1 MRVSQR
7 SGLFSGVAALAC
19 ATVLLEIALSRIHGA
34 LFGQPHAFVTLAL
47 SLVGAGL
54 GGALLYAAP
63 SLVRPPA
70 LFARLAALSSLASG
84 ATLAAIILIA
94 QRGPGS
100 APAPGSLPW
109 LALVYAASTA
119 PFALAGLALAAAI
132 RHVAAEMPRLYLLD
146 LVGGSLGA
154 LAAAAA
160 LRAGAPR
167 AALAAA
173 IFFAV
178 AGVFFFLGSRR
189 EGEQRA
195 PGGLVA
201 TFVLGSVVLL
211 AGDVGAPWLR
221 LAGLRRAAPD
231 RTEIEAWSERSLI
244 TVDRP
249 RAGTAAMRID
259 GVPVSPILDAKMTP
273 PQQPEDI
280 AYALHRDQGPVL
292 VVGAGGGR
300 DVRAALK
307 AGQKDVVAV
316 EGDRGVVELMRG
328 KYAEFSGRLYDRPE
342 VRLVLGDGRSFARRA
357 PQLFRNI
364 VVPSAGTA
372 EAAAT
377 GALALSESR
386 LATVEGMGD
395 LLARLLPEGTLVVSR
410 PEGDL
415 ERLLA
420 LTAAALRRAG
430 AAEPNDHLF
439 ACSAAQRTALLVR
452 RAPLARADIDALR
465 RHCRKHKLAEAFAPD
480 RPQTPTRARIVAA
493 ADARAAAPGA
503 TTDLTPPTDDRPFF
517 SYAVPARRLPAVL
530 GDWKALR
537 AEHAGL
543 FALSAL
549 LAVASVLF
557 AIAGLLPRL
566 AARAG
571 RALRTG
577 GAAAGAAPAPLG
589 AVDGAASAPLGAAA
603 GAAAAAA
610 PAPLGAARAPRQGRA
625 LAFFAAIG
633 AGFALLDLAV
643 FRHAL
648 LMLDL
653 PSHELPAALVILLVS
668 AGLGG
673 LLTARVAPGAAAGA
687 SARAAEAL
695 AAAAALAAVG
705 LVPLAR
711 WSLGL
716 GSFPRAL
723 LAVALLAAFGLLA
736 GSLAPL
742 GVKLV
747 AALSPALLPLCWA
760 LGALAGAAAMA
771 LGALCAMNLGYSAV
785 LLGAGLAY
793 LIAAA
798 TVPPA
803 AAGAATVH
811 DPRDGARDDDA
822 AAGAPPV
829 GEAAGARPDMPEAAP
844 IA

>member
-1 MRVSQR
+1 MRVCQR

-19 ATVLLEIALSRIHGA
+19 ATVLLEIALTRIHGA

-54 GGALLYAAP
+54 GGALLYVAP

-70 LFARLAALSSLASG
+70 LFARMAALSALASG
-84 ATLAAIILIA
+84 ATLAAIILVA
-94 QRGPGS
+94 QRGPAS
-100 APAPGSLPW
+100 VSAPGSLPW
-109 LALVYAASTA
+109 LALVYAACTV
-119 PFALAGLALAAAI
+119 PFALSGLALAAAI
-132 RHVAAEMPRLYLLD
+132 RHAAAEMPRLYLLD
-146 LVGGSLGA
+146 LVGGSLGG

-221 LAGLRRAAPD
+221 LAGLRRTTPD
-231 RTEIEAWSERSLI
+231 RTELEAWSERSLI

-249 RAGTAAMRID
+249 RAGAAMLRID
-259 GVPVSPILDAKMTP
+259 GVAASPILDAKATP
-273 PQQPEDI
+273 PPQPEDI
-280 AYALHRDQGPVL
+280 AYALHRDQGPTL

-316 EGDRGVVELMRG
+316 ESDGGVVALMRG
-328 KYAEFSGRLYDRPE
+328 KYAEFSGRLYDKPE
-342 VRLVLGDGRSFARRA
+342 VHLELGDARSFARRT
-357 PQLFRNI
+357 PLLFRNI
-364 VVPSAGTA
+364 VIPSPETA

-386 LATVEGMGD
+386 LATVEGLGD
-395 LLARLLPEGTLVVSR
+395 FLARLLPEGTLVVSR

-430 AAEPNDHLF
+430 AAEPKDHLF
-439 ACSAAQRTALLVR
+439 ACSAAQRTALLAR
-452 RAPLARADIDALR
+452 RTPLAREDIDALR
-465 RHCRKHKLAEAFAPD
+465 RHCRRHKLAEAFAPD
-480 RPQTPTRARIVAA
+480 RPQTPTRARLAAA
-493 ADARAAAPGA
+493 ADARAAAPDA
-503 TTDLTPPTDDRPFF
+503 TSDLTPPTDDRPFF
-517 SYAVPARRLPAVL
+517 SYAVPPRRLPAVL
-530 GDWKALR
+530 VDWKALR
-537 AEHAGL
+537 AEHTGL

-557 AIAGLLPRL
+557 AIAALLPRL

-571 RALRTG
+571 RVLRR
-577 GAAAGAAPAPLG
+577 
-589 AVDGAASAPLGAAA
+589 
-603 GAAAAAA
+603 GAAAASATDAAA
-610 PAPLGAARAPRQGRA
+610 PATDAAAPATDAAAPPRARA

-633 AGFALLDLAV
+633 AGFALVELAV

-648 LMLDL
+648 LLLDL

-673 LLTARVAPGAAAGA
+673 LLTARVAPSAAAGA
-687 SARAAEAL
+687 SARVAEAL
-695 AAAAALAAVG
+695 AAAAALGAVG

-716 GSFPRAL
+716 ASIPRAL
-723 LAVALLAAFGLLA
+723 LAVVLLAAFGLLA
-736 GSLAPL
+736 GSLVPL

-747 AALSPALLPLCWA
+747 AAAAPALLPLCWA
-760 LGALAGAAAMA
+760 LSALAGAAAMA
-771 LGALCAMNLGYSAV
+771 LGALCAMNLGYSAL
-785 LLGAGLAY
+785 LLGAGLTY
-793 LIAAA
+793 LLAAA

-803 AAGAATVH
+803 AAGAGALG
-811 DPRDGARDDDA
+811 DAERERGWRDERDGA
-822 AAGAPPV
+822 AAGAPPA
-829 GEAAGARPDMPEAAP
+829 GEAAGERPDVPEAAP

>member
-19 ATVLLEIALSRIHGA
+19 ATVLLEIALSRMHGA
-34 LFGQPHAFVTLAL
+34 LFGQAHAFVTLAL

-63 SLVRPPA
+63 SLARPPA

-84 ATLAAIILIA
+84 ATLAAIILLA
-94 QRGPGS
+94 HRGPAS
-100 APAPGSLPW
+100 ATAPGALPW
-109 LALVYAASTA
+109 LALVYAASTV

-146 LVGGSLGA
+146 LVGGSLGG

-173 IFFAV
+173 IFFSV

-201 TFVLGSVVLL
+201 TFVLGSAVLL
-211 AGDVGAPWLR
+211 AGDIGAPWLR
-221 LAGLRRAAPD
+221 LSGLRQAKVD
-231 RTEIEAWSERSLI
+231 RIDTEVWNERSLI

-249 RAGTAAMRID
+249 RAGSATVRID
-259 GVPVSPILDAKMTP
+259 GVAVSPIFDAKATP
-273 PQQPEDI
+273 PHQPEDI
-280 AYALHRDQGPVL
+280 AYALHRDQGPAL

-316 EGDRGVVELMRG
+316 EGERGVVELMRG
-328 KYAEFSGRLYDRPE
+328 KYAELSGHLYDKPE
-342 VRLVLGDGRSFARRA
+342 VQLAVSDGRSFVRRT
-357 PQLFRNI
+357 PRLFRSI
-364 VVPSAGTA
+364 VIPSAETA

-377 GALALSESR
+377 GALALTEAR
-386 LATVEGMGD
+386 LFTVEGIGD
-395 LLARLLPEGTLVVSR
+395 FLERLLPEGTLVVSR

-415 ERLLA
+415 DRLLVV
-420 LTAAALRRAG
+420 TAAALRRAG

-439 ACSAAQRTALLVR
+439 ACGAAQRTALLVR
-452 RAPLARADIDALR
+452 RTPLGRADIDALR
-465 RHCRKHKLAEAFAPD
+465 RHCRRHKLAEAFAPD
-480 RPQTPTRARIVAA
+480 RPKTPIRARLVAA
-493 ADARAAAPGA
+493 ADARAAAPDA
-503 TTDLTPPTDDRPFF
+503 ATDLTPPTDDRPFF
-517 SYAVPARRLPAVL
+517 SYAVPARRLPGVL
-530 GDWKALR
+530 ADWKALR
-537 AEHAGL
+537 AEHTGL
-543 FALSAL
+543 LALASL
-549 LAVASVLF
+549 LAVASALF
-557 AIAGLLPRL
+557 ALAALLPRL
-566 AARAG
+566 AARLAA
-571 RALRTG
+571 RREPPP
-577 GAAAGAAPAPLG
+577 GAAGTPPG
-589 AVDGAASAPLGAAA
+589 AVDGAAGTPR
-603 GAAAAAA
+603 
-610 PAPLGAARAPRQGRA
+610 RARA

-633 AGFALLDLAV
+633 AGFALVELAV

-653 PSHELPAALVILLVS
+653 PSHELPIALTILLVS

-673 LLTARVAPGAAAGA
+673 LLTARVKPDAAAGV

-695 AAAAALAAVG
+695 AVAAALAAVG

-747 AALSPALLPLCWA
+747 AAASPALLPLCWA
-760 LGALAGAAAMA
+760 LGAFAGAAGMA
-771 LGALCAMNLGYSAV
+771 LGALCAMNLGYSA
-785 LLGAGLAY
+785 LLLVAGLAY
-793 LIAAA
+793 LVAAV

-803 AAGAATVH
+803 PAGAA
-811 DPRDGARDDDA
+811 ALDDAAA
-822 AAGAPPV
+822 AAGAPPAR
-829 GEAAGARPDMPEAAP
+829 EAAGAPPAGDATGARPDVPEAAP

>member
-19 ATVLLEIALSRIHGA
+19 ATVLLEIALSRMNAA

-63 SLVRPPA
+63 SLARPPA

-84 ATLAAIILIA
+84 ATLAAIILLA
-94 QRGPGS
+94 QRGP
-100 APAPGSLPW
+100 APGALPW
-109 LALVYAASTA
+109 LALVYAACTV

-132 RHVAAEMPRLYLLD
+132 RHAAAEMPRLYLLD
-146 LVGGSLGA
+146 LVGGSLGG

-189 EGEQRA
+189 EGERRA

-201 TFVLGSVVLL
+201 TFVLGSAVLL
-211 AGDVGAPWLR
+211 AGDIGAPWLR
-221 LAGLRRAAPD
+221 LSGLRRATPD
-231 RTEIEAWSERSLI
+231 RTEIEVWSERSLI

-249 RAGTAAMRID
+249 RAGAAAVRID
-259 GVPVSPILDAKMTP
+259 GVAVSPILDAKATP
-273 PQQPEDI
+273 PHQPEDI
-280 AYALHRDQGPVL
+280 AYALHRDEGPVL
-292 VVGAGGGR
+292 VVGAAGGR

-307 AGQKDVVAV
+307 AGQTDVVAV
-316 EGDRGVVELMRG
+316 EGERGVVELMRG
-328 KYAEFSGRLYDRPE
+328 KYAALSGRLYDKPE
-342 VRLVLGDGRSFARRA
+342 VRLALGDGRSFVRRT
-357 PQLFRNI
+357 PLLFRNI
-364 VVPSAGTA
+364 VIPSAETA
-372 EAAAT
+372 EVAAT
-377 GALALSESR
+377 GALALTESR
-386 LATVEGMGD
+386 LITVEGIGD
-395 LLARLLPEGTLVVSR
+395 FLDRLQPEGTLVVTR

-420 LTAAALRRAG
+420 VTAAALRRAG
-430 AAEPNDHLF
+430 AAAPNDHLF
-439 ACSAAQRTALLVR
+439 ACGAAPRTALLVR
-452 RAPLARADIDALR
+452 RTPLARADIDTLR
-465 RHCRKHKLAEAFAPD
+465 RHCRRHKLAEAFAPD
-480 RPQTPTRARIVAA
+480 RPQAPIRARLVAA
-493 ADARAAAPGA
+493 ADARAAAPDA
-503 TTDLTPPTDDRPFF
+503 ATDLTPPTDDRPFF

-530 GDWKALR
+530 GDWRALR
-537 AEHAGL
+537 AEHKGL
-543 FALSAL
+543 FVLASL

-557 AIAGLLPRL
+557 ALAALLPRL
-566 AARAG
+566 AAR
-571 RALRTG
+571 RSPPP
-577 GAAAGAAPAPLG
+577 GAAGTPR
-589 AVDGAASAPLGAAA
+589 
-603 GAAAAAA
+603 
-610 PAPLGAARAPRQGRA
+610 RARA

-633 AGFALLDLAV
+633 AGFALVELAV

-653 PSHELPAALVILLVS
+653 PSHELPAALAILLVS

-673 LLTARVAPGAAAGA
+673 LLTARVTPAAAAGV

-747 AALSPALLPLCWA
+747 AAASPALLPLCWA
-760 LGALAGAAAMA
+760 LGALAGAAGMA
-771 LGALCAMNLGYSAV
+771 LGALCAMNLGYSA
-785 LLGAGLAY
+785 LLLAAGIAY
-793 LIAAA
+793 LVAAV

-803 AAGAATVH
+803 AAGE
-811 DPRDGARDDDA
+811 GALDDDA
-822 AAGAPPV
+822 AAAGTPPARGAAGAPPA
-829 GEAAGARPDMPEAAP
+829 GEAAGARPDVPEAAP
-844 IA
+844 VA

>member
-1 MRVSQR
+1 MRVCQR

-19 ATVLLEIALSRIHGA
+19 ATVLLEIALTRIHGA

-54 GGALLYAAP
+54 GGALLYVAP

-70 LFARLAALSSLASG
+70 LFARMAALSALASG
-84 ATLAAIILIA
+84 ATLAAIILVA
-94 QRGPGS
+94 QPGPAS
-100 APAPGSLPW
+100 VSAPGSLPW
-109 LALVYAASTA
+109 LALVYAACTV
-119 PFALAGLALAAAI
+119 PFALSGLALAAAI
-132 RHVAAEMPRLYLLD
+132 RHAAAEMPRLYLLD
-146 LVGGSLGA
+146 LVGGSLGG

-221 LAGLRRAAPD
+221 LAGLRRTTPD
-231 RTEIEAWSERSLI
+231 RTELEAWSERSLI

-249 RAGTAAMRID
+249 RAGAAMLRID
-259 GVPVSPILDAKMTP
+259 GVAASPILDAKATP
-273 PQQPEDI
+273 PPQPEDI
-280 AYALHRDQGPVL
+280 AYALHRDQGPAL

-316 EGDRGVVELMRG
+316 ESDRAVVALMRG
-328 KYAEFSGRLYDRPE
+328 KYAEFSGRLYDKPE
-342 VRLVLGDGRSFARRA
+342 VRLELGDARSFARRT
-357 PQLFRNI
+357 PLLFRNI
-364 VVPSAGTA
+364 VIPSPEIA

-386 LATVEGMGD
+386 LATVEGLGD
-395 LLARLLPEGTLVVSR
+395 FLARLLPEGTLVVSR

-415 ERLLA
+415 DRLLA

-430 AAEPNDHLF
+430 AAEPKDHLF
-439 ACSAAQRTALLVR
+439 ACSAAQRTALLAR
-452 RAPLARADIDALR
+452 RTPLAREDIDALR
-465 RHCRKHKLAEAFAPD
+465 RHCRRHKLAEAFAPD
-480 RPQTPTRARIVAA
+480 RPQTPTRARLAAA
-493 ADARAAAPGA
+493 ADARAAAPDA
-503 TTDLTPPTDDRPFF
+503 TSDLTPPTDDRPFF
-517 SYAVPARRLPAVL
+517 SYAVPPRRLPAVL
-530 GDWKALR
+530 VDWKALR
-537 AEHAGL
+537 AEHTGL

-557 AIAGLLPRL
+557 AIAALLPRL

-571 RALRTG
+571 RALRR
-577 GAAAGAAPAPLG
+577 GAAAVPAM
-589 AVDGAASAPLGAAA
+589 D
-603 GAAAAAA
+603 AAA
-610 PAPLGAARAPRQGRA
+610 PATGAAAPPPPRARA

-633 AGFALLDLAV
+633 AGFALVELAV

-648 LMLDL
+648 LLLDL

-673 LLTARVAPGAAAGA
+673 LLTARVAPSAAAGA
-687 SARAAEAL
+687 SARVAEAL
-695 AAAAALAAVG
+695 AAAAALGAVG

-716 GSFPRAL
+716 ASFPRAL
-723 LAVALLAAFGLLA
+723 LAVVLLAAFGLLA
-736 GSLAPL
+736 GSLVPL

-747 AALSPALLPLCWA
+747 AAAAPALLPLCWA
-760 LGALAGAAAMA
+760 LSALAGAAAMA
-771 LGALCAMNLGYSAV
+771 LGALCAMNLGYSAL
-785 LLGAGLAY
+785 LLGAGLTY
-793 LIAAA
+793 LLAAA

-803 AAGAATVH
+803 AAGAAALG
-811 DPRDGARDDDA
+811 DAERERGWRDGAS
-822 AAGAPPV
+822 AGAPPA
-829 GEAAGARPDMPEAAP
+829 GEAAGERPDVPEAAP

>member
-19 ATVLLEIALSRIHGA
+19 ATVLLEIALSRMHGA

-63 SLVRPPA
+63 SLARPPA

-84 ATLAAIILIA
+84 ATLAAIILLA
-94 QRGPGS
+94 QRGP
-100 APAPGSLPW
+100 APGALPW
-109 LALVYAASTA
+109 IALVYAASTV

-132 RHVAAEMPRLYLLD
+132 RHAAAEMPRLYLLD
-146 LVGGSLGA
+146 LVGGSLGG

-201 TFVLGSVVLL
+201 TFVLGSAVLL
-211 AGDVGAPWLR
+211 AGDIGAPWLR
-221 LAGLRRAAPD
+221 LSGLRQAKVD
-231 RTEIEAWSERSLI
+231 RTEIELWSERSLI

-249 RAGTAAMRID
+249 RAGAAAVRID
-259 GVPVSPILDAKMTP
+259 GVAVSPILDAKATP
-273 PQQPEDI
+273 PHQPEDI

-328 KYAEFSGRLYDRPE
+328 KYAELSGRLYDKPE
-342 VRLVLGDGRSFARRA
+342 VRLAPGDGRSFVRRT
-357 PQLFRNI
+357 PLLFRNI
-364 VVPSAGTA
+364 VIPSAETA
-372 EAAAT
+372 EVAAT
-377 GALALSESR
+377 GALALTESR
-386 LATVEGMGD
+386 LITVEGIGD
-395 LLARLLPEGTLVVSR
+395 FLERLQPEGTLVVTR

-420 LTAAALRRAG
+420 VTAAALRRAG
-430 AAEPNDHLF
+430 AAAPNDHLF
-439 ACSAAQRTALLVR
+439 ACGAAPRTALLVR
-452 RAPLARADIDALR
+452 RTPLARADIDALR
-465 RHCRKHKLAEAFAPD
+465 RHCRRHKLAEAFAPD
-480 RPQTPTRARIVAA
+480 RPQAPIRGRLVAA

-503 TTDLTPPTDDRPFF
+503 ATDLTPPTDDRPFF

-530 GDWKALR
+530 GDLRALR
-537 AEHAGL
+537 AEHKGL
-543 FALSAL
+543 FALASL
-549 LAVASVLF
+549 LAVASVLS
-557 AIAGLLPRL
+557 ALAALLPRL
-566 AARAG
+566 AARRSAPPAAG
-571 RALRTG
+571 TPPGAAG
-577 GAAAGAAPAPLG
+577 GAVGTRR
-589 AVDGAASAPLGAAA
+589 
-603 GAAAAAA
+603 
-610 PAPLGAARAPRQGRA
+610 RARA

-633 AGFALLDLAV
+633 AGFALVELAV

-653 PSHELPAALVILLVS
+653 PSHELPAALAILFVS
-668 AGLGG
+668 AGVGG
-673 LLTARVAPGAAAGA
+673 LLTARVTPDAAAGA

-747 AALSPALLPLCWA
+747 AAASPALLPLCWA
-760 LGALAGAAAMA
+760 LGALAGAAGMA
-771 LGALCAMNLGYSAV
+771 LGALCAMNLGYSA
-785 LLGAGLAY
+785 LLLAAGLAY
-793 LIAAA
+793 LVAAV

-803 AAGAATVH
+803 AAGA
-811 DPRDGARDDDA
+811 GALDDDAA
-822 AAGAPPV
+822 AAGAPPARGAAGAPPA
-829 GEAAGARPDMPEAAP
+829 GEAAEARPDVPEAAP
-844 IA
+844 VA

>member
-1 MRVSQR
+1 MRVCQR

-19 ATVLLEIALSRIHGA
+19 ATVLLEIALTRIHGA

-54 GGALLYAAP
+54 GGALLYVAP

-70 LFARLAALSSLASG
+70 LFARMAALSALASG
-84 ATLAAIILIA
+84 ATLAAIILLA
-94 QRGPGS
+94 QRGPAS
-100 APAPGSLPW
+100 ASAPGSLPW
-109 LALVYAASTA
+109 LALVYAACTV
-119 PFALAGLALAAAI
+119 PFSLAGLALAAAI
-132 RHVAAEMPRLYLLD
+132 RHAAAEMPRLYLLD
-146 LVGGSLGA
+146 LVGGSLGG

-221 LAGLRRAAPD
+221 LSGLRRTTPD
-231 RTEIEAWSERSLI
+231 RTELEAWSERSLI

-249 RAGTAAMRID
+249 RAGAAMLRVD
-259 GVPVSPILDAKMTP
+259 GVAASPILDAKATP
-273 PQQPEDI
+273 PPQPEDI
-280 AYALHRDQGPVL
+280 AYALHRDQGPAL

-307 AGQKDVVAV
+307 AGQKDVYAV
-316 EGDRGVVELMRG
+316 ESDRGVVELMRG

-342 VRLVLGDGRSFARRA
+342 VHLALGDARSFARRT
-357 PQLFRNI
+357 PLLFRNI
-364 VVPSAGTA
+364 VIPSAESA

-386 LATVEGMGD
+386 LATVEGIGD
-395 LLARLLPEGTLVVSR
+395 FLARLLPEGTLVVSR

-415 ERLLA
+415 DRLLA

-430 AAEPNDHLF
+430 AAEPKDHLF
-439 ACSAAQRTALLVR
+439 ACSAAQRTALLAR
-452 RAPLARADIDALR
+452 RTPLARADIDALR
-465 RHCRKHKLAEAFAPD
+465 RHCRRHKLAEAFAPD
-480 RPQTPTRARIVAA
+480 RPQTPLRAQLAAA
-493 ADARAAAPGA
+493 ADARAAAPDA
-503 TTDLTPPTDDRPFF
+503 TSDLTPPTDDRPFF
-517 SYAVPARRLPAVL
+517 SYAVPPRRLPAVL
-530 GDWKALR
+530 VDWKALR
-537 AEHAGL
+537 AEHTGL

-557 AIAGLLPRL
+557 AITALLPRL

-571 RALRTG
+571 RALRRG
-577 GAAAGAAPAPLG
+577 
-589 AVDGAASAPLGAAA
+589 
-603 GAAAAAA
+603 AAAA
-610 PAPLGAARAPRQGRA
+610 PATDAAAPATDAAAPPRARA

-633 AGFALLDLAV
+633 AGFALVELAV

-648 LMLDL
+648 LLLDL

-673 LLTARVAPGAAAGA
+673 LLTARVAPSAAAGA
-687 SARAAEAL
+687 SARVAEAL
-695 AAAAALAAVG
+695 AAAAALGAVG

-716 GSFPRAL
+716 ASFPRAL
-723 LAVALLAAFGLLA
+723 LAVVLLAAFGLLA
-736 GSLAPL
+736 GSLVPL

-747 AALSPALLPLCWA
+747 AAASPALLPLCWA
-760 LGALAGAAAMA
+760 LSALAGAAAMA
-771 LGALCAMNLGYSAV
+771 LGALCAMNLGYSAL
-785 LLGAGLAY
+785 LLGAGLTY
-793 LIAAA
+793 LLAAA

-803 AAGAATVH
+803 AAGAAALG
-811 DPRDGARDDDA
+811 DAERERGWRDERDDA
-822 AAGAPPV
+822 AAGAPPA
-829 GEAAGARPDMPEAAP
+829 GEAAGARPDVPEAAP

>member
-1 MRVSQR
+1 MRVCQR

-19 ATVLLEIALSRIHGA
+19 ATVLLEIALTRIHGA

-54 GGALLYAAP
+54 GGALLYVAP

-70 LFARLAALSSLASG
+70 LFARMAALSALASG
-84 ATLAAIILIA
+84 ATLAAIILLA
-94 QRGPGS
+94 QRG
-100 APAPGSLPW
+100 PAPGSLPW
-109 LALVYAASTA
+109 LALVYAACTV

-132 RHVAAEMPRLYLLD
+132 RHAAAEMPRLYLLD
-146 LVGGSLGA
+146 LVGGSLGG

-201 TFVLGSVVLL
+201 TFVLGSAVLL

-221 LAGLRRAAPD
+221 LAGLRRTTPD

-249 RAGTAAMRID
+249 RAGAAMLRID
-259 GVPVSPILDAKMTP
+259 GVAASPILDAKATP
-273 PQQPEDI
+273 PPQPEDI
-280 AYALHRDQGPVL
+280 AYALHRDQGPTL

-300 DVRAALK
+300 EVRAALK

-316 EGDRGVVELMRG
+316 ESDRGVVELMRG

-342 VRLVLGDGRSFARRA
+342 VHLALGDARSFARRT
-357 PQLFRNI
+357 PLLFRNI
-364 VVPSAGTA
+364 VIPSPETA

-386 LATVEGMGD
+386 LATVEGIGD
-395 LLARLLPEGTLVVSR
+395 FLARLLPEGTLVVSR

-415 ERLLA
+415 DRLLA

-430 AAEPNDHLF
+430 AAEPKDHLF
-439 ACSAAQRTALLVR
+439 ACSAAQRTALLAR

-465 RHCRKHKLAEAFAPD
+465 RHCRRHKLAEAFAPD
-480 RPQTPTRARIVAA
+480 RPQTPIRARLAAA
-493 ADARAAAPGA
+493 ADARAAAPDA
-503 TTDLTPPTDDRPFF
+503 TSDLTPPTDDRPFF
-517 SYAVPARRLPAVL
+517 SYAVPPRRLPAVL
-530 GDWKALR
+530 VDWRALR
-537 AEHAGL
+537 AEHTGL
-543 FALSAL
+543 LALSAL
-549 LAVASVLF
+549 LAVASVLS
-557 AIAGLLPRL
+557 ALTALLPRL

-571 RALRTG
+571 RVLRR
-577 GAAAGAAPAPLG
+577 
-589 AVDGAASAPLGAAA
+589 
-603 GAAAAAA
+603 GAAAAPGADAAA
-610 PAPLGAARAPRQGRA
+610 PPPPRARA

-633 AGFALLDLAV
+633 AGFALVELAV

-648 LMLDL
+648 LLLDL

-673 LLTARVAPGAAAGA
+673 LLTARVAPSAAAGTT
-687 SARAAEAL
+687 ARVAEAL
-695 AAAAALAAVG
+695 AAAAALGAVG

-723 LAVALLAAFGLLA
+723 LAVVLLAAFGLLA
-736 GSLAPL
+736 GSLVPL

-747 AALSPALLPLCWA
+747 AAASPALLPLCWA
-760 LGALAGAAAMA
+760 LSASAGAAAMA
-771 LGALCAMNLGYSAV
+771 LGALCAMNLGYSAL
-785 LLGAGLAY
+785 LLGAGLTY
-793 LIAAA
+793 LLAAA

-803 AAGAATVH
+803 AAGAAALG
-811 DPRDGARDDDA
+811 DAERGWRDERDD
-822 AAGAPPV
+822 APPA
-829 GEAAGARPDMPEAAP
+829 GEAAGARPDVPEAAP